1 MRWRGGSGGAMTTH
15 TVGPPRAGRQLHSQP
30 PRGSPSGTS
39 SDDGL
44 VMAGTLALPAGNGP
58 HAAVVL
64 LCPGR
69 LDREGDVGK
78 ARIGLGRALATAL
91 AARGWRPSA
100 STAAASV
107 TRRGT
112 GGRQGSSSIARA
124 PPRCCAHWRPGP
136 RWAPWG
142 DRLQRGR
149 AAPRMAWSARR
160 CRCRRPARLPRTDRT
175 GQDVYMG
182 WAARLG
188 KDEIP
193 WPVRLVLRLLG
204 RTAQGLS
211 GREAWCATSHVTPP
225 GRATTA

>member
-1 MRWRGGSGGAMTTH
+1 MTTH
-15 TVGPPRAGRQLHSQP
+15 TVGPPLVGRQLHSQP

-58 HAAVVL
+58 PAAVVL

-69 LDREGDVGK
+69 LDRDGDVGQ

-112 GGRQGSSSIARA
+112 GGRQGSSSIARTS
-124 PPRCCAHWRPGP
+124 PRCCAHWRPGP

-142 DRLQRGR
+142 AGVRSEPCGVQR
-149 AAPRMAWSARR
+149 ALAVADP
-160 CRCRRPARLPRTDRT
+160 PARLPRTDQT
-175 GQDVYMG
+175 GRLHGVGRRG
-182 WAARLG
+182 WART
-188 KDEIP
+188 
-193 WPVRLVLRLLG
+193 RSRG
-204 RTAQGLS
+204 RS
-211 GREAWCATSHVTPP
+211 G
-225 GRATTA
+225 

>member
-78 ARIGLGRALATAL
+78 ARICLGRALATAL

-107 TRRGT
+107 TRRGDWRAT
-112 GGRQGSSSIARA
+112 GFFQHR
-124 PPRCCAHWRPGP
+124 
-136 RWAPWG
+136 
-142 DRLQRGR
+142 
-149 AAPRMAWSARR
+149 
-160 CRCRRPARLPRTDRT
+160 
-175 GQDVYMG
+175 QDV
-182 WAARLG
+182 AAVLRALA
-188 KDEIP
+188 
-193 WPVRLVLRLLG
+193 VRLVLRLLG

>member
-44 VMAGTLALPAGNGP
+44 VIAGTLTLPAGNGP

-112 GGRQGSSSIARA
+112 GGRQGSSSIARTS
-124 PPRCCAHWRPGP
+124 PRCCAHWRPGP

-142 DRLQRGR
+142 AGVRSEPCGVQR
-149 AAPRMAWSARR
+149 ALAVAD
-160 CRCRRPARLPRTDRT
+160 RPARLPRTDQRR
-175 GQDVYMG
+175 
-182 WAARLG
+182 RLHG
-188 KDEIP
+188 
-193 WPVRLVLRLLG
+193 
-204 RTAQGLS
+204 
-211 GREAWCATSHVTPP
+211 
-225 GRATTA
+225 